1 MPKEDITGALEH
13 DEVNSRGEIIQ
24 VVVKVIVQ
32 EGMYAQERDAEA
44 HDIGKV
50 FDQLGLYHF
59 VFGVALL
66 LFFSGGKKM
75 MEGVVYAVGSL
86 LSYPSQKEHE
96 RH

>member
-50 FDQLGLYHF
+50 FD
-59 VFGVALL
+59 
-66 LFFSGGKKM
+66 
-75 MEGVVYAVGSL
+75 
-86 LSYPSQKEHE
+86 
-96 RH
+96 